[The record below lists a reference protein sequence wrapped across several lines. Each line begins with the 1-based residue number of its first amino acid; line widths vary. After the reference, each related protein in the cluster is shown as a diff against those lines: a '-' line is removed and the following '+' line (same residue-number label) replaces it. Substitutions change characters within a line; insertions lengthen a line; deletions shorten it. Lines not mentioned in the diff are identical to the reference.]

1 MSGFE
6 LLAPAGS
13 IESLKAAVNA
23 GADAVYIGGAAFGAR
38 AYADNPDED
47 ALVEGIRYCHV
58 RGRRVYLTVN
68 TLFKEDE
75 LENRLFSFLRPY
87 YEAGID
93 AVIVQD
99 IGAISFINDR
109 FPGLPIH
116 LSTQTS
122 ITMAEGAQELKD
134 RFPAVTRVVPARELS
149 LEELRRFKH
158 DTGLEMEVFIHGA
171 LCYCYS
177 GQCLMS
183 SMIGGRSG
191 NRGRCAQPC
200 RRMYDGKYLLSPKDQ
215 CLLPVLHELM
225 DIGID
230 SFKIEGRMKSPEYT
244 AGVMSVYRRY
254 MDKYED
260 LGSAGYAE
268 WLVSHKAELDADIM
282 LLQDLYNRGGFNSGY
297 LHEHNGQDMMTFD
310 RPNHSGTL
318 IGEVITVRG
327 REAVIRFKNEVF
339 AQDVLEIRA
348 DDKKVFEF
356 TLGQGYAVG
365 QTFSC
370 ITMKDRKATV
380 GMAVYRTRPNSLLE
394 RIRAEYIDKSIRVP
408 VKIRFT
414 GKLGEASVLEMS
426 VKRSGVDD
434 VFAYTDAGIKDSAKT
449 AGDRYDRETKGDIR
463 IMGAVV
469 ESALKAPSDAASVVK
484 QLSKLGETDFC
495 VDGEIEVDIDDNV
508 FIPSGELNRMRREAA
523 DELRNLLI
531 RRFERTA
538 DDTCESAPE
547 VPDDA
552 GALDRNESDN
562 GIESGRPAADDT
574 FENMD
579 FARLKNRIFSVWN
592 ERQLDT
598 VVDVLRN
605 ELSYNMDADGAEDGS
620 DTRADIYY
628 NISNLDISVI
638 DSLAA
643 KLGSY
648 PNITLWLGLPYISRS
663 AVYDRMK
670 AYIAAVTER
679 YPAIGFVA
687 RTREEIH
694 LLKSFGTRY
703 RTDYN
708 LYVMNSRTAALVDA
722 DYTLPQELSYNEL
735 RSVTGGPDGTDPALS
750 HKPELI
756 IYGSQPVMFSA
767 QCVYKNKTGRCRL
780 AENSRQTGSKGLLT
794 LSGTAL
800 TDFVAITDELGHDFR
815 CRQVCDFCYNVIYN
829 SAVLDLRDCTDEIN
843 ALNLRAV
850 RYDFTFE
857 QPEDIRA
864 IIAGEP
870 LPSREPVTHG
880 HFHRGIM

>member
-47 ALVEGIRYCHV
+47 ALIEGIRYCHV

-149 LEELRRFKH
+149 LEELRRFKQ

-244 AGVMSVYRRY
+244 AGVVSVYRRY
-254 MDKYED
+254 IDKYEE
-260 LGSAGYAE
+260 LGSAGYAA
-268 WLVSHKAELDADIM
+268 WLVSHKADLDADIM

-297 LHEHNGQDMMTFD
+297 LHAHNGQDMMTFD

-356 TLGQGYAVG
+356 TLGQGYAAG

-370 ITMKDRKATV
+370 ITMKDRKAAV

-394 RIRAEYIDKSIRVP
+394 RIRAEYIDKSVRVP

-426 VKRSGVDD
+426 TPGCGEVTVPNMITGGHGTSVENVNSDTCRNITV
-434 VFAYTDAGIKDSAKT
+434 
-449 AGDRYDRETKGDIR
+449 R
-463 IMGAVV
+463 ISGAVV
-469 ESALKAPSDAASVVK
+469 EAAMKAPSDAASVIK

-508 FIPSGELNRMRREAA
+508 FIPSGELNRMRREAV
-523 DELRNLLI
+523 EGLRERLI
-531 RRFERTA
+531 LMFERA
-538 DDTCESAPE
+538 AGDEAGESVPAVSDDT
-547 VPDDA
+547 
-552 GALDRNESDN
+552 GAFNRNESDN
-562 GIESGRPAADDT
+562 EMVSGCAAEIEITSGKATEDDT
-574 FENMD
+574 SESPD
-579 FARLKNRIFSVWN
+579 TTGQKNRIFSVWN
-592 ERQLDT
+592 EKQFDA
-598 VVDVLRN
+598 VVDVLQN
-605 ELSYNMDADGAEDGS
+605 ELSCNMDVEGAEYGI
-620 DTRADIYY
+620 DTPADIYF
-628 NISNLDISVI
+628 NISNFDISVL
-638 DSLAA
+638 DSLAGT
-643 KLGSY
+643 LGSN

-679 YPAIGFVA
+679 DPAIGFVA

-694 LLKSFGTRY
+694 LLRSSGARY

-708 LYVMNSRTAALVDA
+708 
-722 DYTLPQELSYNEL
+722 
-735 RSVTGGPDGTDPALS
+735 
-750 HKPELI
+750 
-756 IYGSQPVMFSA
+756 
-767 QCVYKNKTGRCRL
+767 
-780 AENSRQTGSKGLLT
+780 
-794 LSGTAL
+794 
-800 TDFVAITDELGHDFR
+800 
-815 CRQVCDFCYNVIYN
+815 
-829 SAVLDLRDCTDEIN
+829 
-843 ALNLRAV
+843 
-850 RYDFTFE
+850 
-857 QPEDIRA
+857 
-864 IIAGEP
+864 
-870 LPSREPVTHG
+870 
-880 HFHRGIM
+880 

>member
-149 LEELRRFKH
+149 LEELRRFKQ

-244 AGVMSVYRRY
+244 AGVVSVYRRY
-254 MDKYED
+254 MDKYEE
-260 LGSAGYAE
+260 LGSAGYAA
-268 WLVSHKAELDADIM
+268 WLVSHKAELNADIM

-297 LHEHNGQDMMTFD
+297 LHAHNGQDMMTFD

-356 TLGQGYAVG
+356 TLGQGFGAG

-370 ITMKDRKATV
+370 ITMKDRKAAV

-394 RIRAEYIDKSIRVP
+394 KIRAEYIDKSVKVP

-414 GKLGEASVLEMS
+414 GKLGEASVLVMS

-434 VFAYTDAGIKDSAKT
+434 VYAYTNACMKDTGLIT
-449 AGDRYDRETKGDIR
+449 AVR
-463 IMGAVV
+463 ITGAVV
-469 ESALKAPSDAASVVK
+469 ESAMKAPSDAASVIK

-495 VDGEIEVDIDDNV
+495 VDGEIEVDIDSNV
-508 FIPSGELNRMRREAA
+508 FIPSRELNRMRREAA
-523 DELRNLLI
+523 DALKDQLI

-538 DDTCESAPE
+538 EDATGFLEPMTA
-547 VPDDA
+547 DDA
-552 GALDRNESDN
+552 GTLEPMTSDN
-562 GIESGRPAADDT
+562 TGAVEQTAAYNDKDGST
-574 FENMD
+574 VAD
-579 FARLKNRIFSVWN
+579 HSLGKIFSVWN
-592 ERQLDT
+592 ERQLDA

-605 ELSYNMDADGAEDGS
+605 ELSCDMDAEGAESGS

-670 AYIAAVTER
+670 AYIAAIAER

-694 LLKSFGTRY
+694 LLKSFGARY

-708 LYVMNSRTAALVDA
+708 LYVMNSRTVALVDA

-735 RSVTGGPDGTDPALS
+735 RSVICDSDSPDPAQS

-780 AENSRQTGSKGLLT
+780 AEDSRQTGSTGMLPS
-794 LSGTAL
+794 SGTAH
-800 TDFVAITDELGHDFR
+800 TEFIAITDELGHDFR
-815 CRQVCDFCYNVIYN
+815 CRQVCDFCYNIIYN
-829 SAVLDLRDCTDEIN
+829 SAVLDLRDCTDETD